1 MKDWSN
7 EDEIADYL
15 TKLLHKEAFDHA
27 GLIYGMGHAVYS
39 LSDPRAVIFR
49 SFVEKLSEE
58 KGYEKNSISMQRL
71 SGLPLRSLQKNARS
85 TRVSV
90 QTLTFTVDLPTVC

>member
-39 LSDPRAVIFR
+39 LSDPRAVIFPFFR
-49 SFVEKLSEE
+49 RKTLRR
-58 KGYEKNSISMQRL
+58 KGI
-71 SGLPLRSLQKNARS
+71 
-85 TRVSV
+85 
-90 QTLTFTVDLPTVC
+90 